1 MKKLLSWLF
10 VLVILT
16 TAVTPTFANGESDY
30 VYAGPNYKN
39 LNLKPTD
46 GTRISSDS
54 FISWKASGT
63 FYYKGIGG
71 AVQNVIGWFS
81 DSYSIHKVCM
91 EVYKITETNMGYSKK
106 EFYSTLFT
114 KSYNDKS
121 SVEFSESGSVRL
133 SAGKYEFV
141 LKVGHKGLGGISYE
155 DKVKSSTITV
165 YNSSSNSTVTQPKY
179 ATVTVI
185 HKLVDDGRELRR
197 ENKQLAPGTHS
208 LYADYP
214 VGSSMEVYGSSS
226 QRVSVNSNGVADVST
241 VVFQY
246 KLLKKD
252 NPQNNTTQTQPKPP
266 SNSPAQSGNAYD
278 IGIPNLNGNVYYEN
292 DMNVHV
298 LWVHYQLKATG
309 VYYQGDSWDE
319 TGNLGDRTMREIGK
333 FMQDNG
339 YRNHD
344 GHVDQTV
351 INTLANYLGSRRVP
365 VYVGGFYE
373 KMNTIMTGGSAGSM
387 QDIDENSSAIKVMW
401 VQICLKKLGYYN
413 SSIDGKFGSGTIR
426 ALKNFQADC
435 GYVQRDYVSLGVAR
449 AMLELCYHRGYNL
462 NDLP

>member
-10 VLVILT
+10 VLVMLT
-16 TAVTPTFANGESDY
+16 TVVMPTFAIGESGS
-30 VYAGPNYKN
+30 VYAGPNYKD
-39 LNLKPTD
+39 LRFQPTD
-46 GTRISSDS
+46 GTRIHSDS
-54 FISWKASGT
+54 LITWKASGT
-63 FYYKGIGG
+63 FYYKGLGG

-81 DSYSIHKVCM
+81 DSFSIDKVCM
-91 EVYKITETNMGYSKK
+91 EVYKVTETNMGYSKK

-121 SVEFSESGSVRL
+121 SVDFSESGTVRL
-133 SAGKYEFV
+133 PAGKYEFV
-141 LKVGHKGLGGISYE
+141 LKVGHTGLLGTTDE
-155 DKVKSSTITV
+155 DEVKSSTITV

-185 HKLVDDGRELRR
+185 HKLVDNGQELTRET
-197 ENKQLAPGTHS
+197 KQLAPGTHT

-214 VGSSMEVYGSSS
+214 VGTVAEVYGSSS
-226 QRVSVNSNGVADVST
+226 RIVAVGSNGVADTNT

-246 KLLKKD
+246 RLLKKD
-252 NPQNNTTQTQPKPP
+252 HPQDDPPTDPPYQP
-266 SNSPAQSGNAYD
+266 PAQSGNAYD
-278 IGIPNLNGNVYYEN
+278 IGIPNLNGNVYYQD

-309 VYYQGDSWDE
+309 EYYKGDSWDE
-319 TGNLGDRTMREIGK
+319 TGNLGDRTMREIGR

-387 QDIDENSSAIKVMW
+387 QDIDENSSSTKVMW
-401 VQICLKKLGYYN
+401 VQMCLQKLGYYN
-413 SSIDGKFGSGTIR
+413 SSIDGRFGSGTIR

-449 AMLELCYHRGYNL
+449 AMLELCYHRGCNL